1 MKRDVTLV
9 VLAAGVGKRFRPFT
23 KDKSLFPF
31 FGSPL
36 IDFVLPKTLPPE
48 VVHCVVVA
56 NAGNKAA
63 LTAMRF
69 PVPHTVVVQ
78 EEATGM
84 AGAVMA
90 AKPHIAGK
98 AILIVIADDMAEPAL
113 MSMVMRAVRPD
124 VFGVLTVW
132 KPERY
137 FPGGYV
143 VFRDN
148 RPVGIKEKP
157 EAGNTPSEF
166 VYFGGQYIAHADRLI
181 DAIQSSKKSGDDIYE
196 AALTKLMSAERFA
209 AVTYNG
215 GFVSLKYPWHVLDMT
230 NYLLQHNLK
239 PGKGKNV
246 DIRNNVSFEGVVYLG
261 NNVKIFENTKIVGP
275 VYIGDNSIIGNN
287 NIIRES
293 IIGDNCVTGFNTDIT
308 RSYIGN
314 NCWFHSNY
322 IGDSVLEENIS
333 LGSGSVLANL
343 RLDEGEITSVISE
356 TKMGTGKTKLGA
368 MIGEGVRIGVNVS
381 VMPGVKIGAQSMI
394 GAGLILDRDIPE
406 ASFCVGKSDIAIK
419 KNNAQTASGNR
430 EHFKAKIV

>member
-9 VLAAGVGKRFRPFT
+9 VLAAGIGKRFRPFT
-23 KDKSLFPF
+23 KDKNLFPF
-31 FGSPL
+31 LGSPL
-36 IDFVLPKTLPPE
+36 IDFVLPQILPPE

-56 NAGNKAA
+56 NSKNKEAVDVV
-63 LTAMRF
+63 RF

-84 AGAVMA
+84 AGAILA
-90 AKPHIAGK
+90 AKPHISGK
-98 AILIVIADDMAEPAL
+98 AILIVIADDVAEPAL
-113 MSMVMRAVRPD
+113 MGMVMKAVRPD
-124 VFGVLTVW
+124 VFGVLTTW
-132 KPERY
+132 KPEGY

-157 EAGNTPSEF
+157 GAGNTPGEY

-181 DAIQSSKKSGDDIYE
+181 EAIQNGKKSGDDIYE
-196 AALTKLMSAERFA
+196 TALTKLMSEERFA
-209 AVTYNG
+209 AITYDG

-230 NYLLQHNLK
+230 MYLLHHRLK
-239 PGKGKNV
+239 PGRGKNV
-246 DIRNNVSFEGVVYLG
+246 DIRNNVSLEGVVYLG

-275 VYIGDNSIIGNN
+275 VYIGDNTIIGNN

-293 IIGDNCVTGFNTDIT
+293 IVGEGCVTGFNTDIT
-308 RSYIGN
+308 RSYIGD

-322 IGDSVLEENIS
+322 IGDSVLEENVS
-333 LGSGSVLANL
+333 MGSGSVLANL
-343 RLDEGEITSVISE
+343 RLDEGEITSVLSE
-356 TKMGTGKTKLGA
+356 EKTNTGKTKLGA

-394 GAGLILDRDIPE
+394 GAGIILDRDIPE
-406 ASFCVGKSDIAIK
+406 GSFCVGKSTIDIK
-419 KNNAQTASGNR
+419 KNTAHTASANR
-430 EHFKAKIV
+430 EHFKAKI

>member
-23 KDKSLFPF
+23 KDKNLFPF
-31 FGSPL
+31 LGSPL
-36 IDFVLPKTLPPE
+36 IDFVLPPTLPPE
-48 VVHCVVVA
+48 VVHCVIVA
-56 NAGNKAA
+56 NGKNKESLDAV
-63 LTAMRF
+63 RF

-78 EEATGM
+78 ESATGM
-84 AGAVMA
+84 AGAILA

-98 AILIVIADDMAEPAL
+98 AILIVIADDVADPAL
-113 MSMVMRAVRPD
+113 MGMVMKAVRPD
-124 VFGVLTVW
+124 VFGVLTTW
-132 KPERY
+132 KPAQY

-157 EAGNTPSEF
+157 GAGNTPGEY

-181 DAIQSSKKSGDDIYE
+181 EAIQGAKKSGDDIYE
-196 AALTKLMSAERFA
+196 AALTKLMSEERFA
-209 AVTYNG
+209 AVTYDG

-230 NYLLQHNLK
+230 HYLLHHRLK
-239 PGKGKNV
+239 PGRGKNV
-246 DIRNNVSFEGVVYLG
+246 DIRNNVSLEGVVYLG

-275 VYIGDNSIIGNN
+275 VYIGDNTIIGNN

-293 IIGDNCVTGFNTDIT
+293 ILGNGCVTGFNTDIT
-308 RSYIGN
+308 RSYIGD

-322 IGDSVLEENIS
+322 IGDSVLEENVS
-333 LGSGSVLANL
+333 MGSGSVLANL
-343 RLDEGEITSVISE
+343 RLDEGEISSVLSE
-356 TKMGTGKTKLGA
+356 EKTGTGKTKLGA

-394 GAGLILDRDIPE
+394 GAGIILDRDIPE
-406 ASFCVGKSDIAIK
+406 GSFCVGKSVIDIK
-419 KNNAQTASGNR
+419 KNKAHTAPANR
-430 EHFKAKIV
+430 EHFKAKI